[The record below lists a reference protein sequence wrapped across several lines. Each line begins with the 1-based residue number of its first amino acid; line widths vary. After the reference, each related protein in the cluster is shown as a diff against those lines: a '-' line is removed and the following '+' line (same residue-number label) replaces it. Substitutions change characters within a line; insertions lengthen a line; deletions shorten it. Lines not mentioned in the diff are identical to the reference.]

1 MTDHKSSTTSRGS
14 ADTTLA
20 EIMRPAATTVEHD
33 GRLASVAYLMQ
44 HADTGAVVVVESD
57 AGSRPIGI
65 ITTRDVVRAVA
76 HGVDAGQAKLAD
88 WMRRDVDSASPR
100 TSINT
105 AARMMLDGGYEH
117 LPVVADDR
125 LVGIVSV
132 HEIVELHHPVS
143 GTHRHSSGTDTAAPN
158 RNDGGVVQSAMPTP
172 RAGTSWRPA
181 DGGSDTDAASHEEIG
196 SPLVW

>member
-1 MTDHKSSTTSRGS
+1 MTNHKSSNTSRGS

-20 EIMRPAATTVEHD
+20 EIMQPASTSVEKD
-33 GRLASVAYLMQ
+33 GHLASVAYLME

-57 AGSRPIGI
+57 AGSPIGI

-76 HGVDAGQAKLAD
+76 HGVDTGQAKLAD
-88 WMRRDVDSASPR
+88 WMRRDVDFASPR

-125 LVGIVSV
+125 LVGIVSLQDL
-132 HEIVELHHPVS
+132 VEVHHPAI
-143 GTHRHSSGTDTAAPN
+143 GTDRPSTGIDTAAPS
-158 RNDGGVVQSAMPTP
+158 RK
-172 RAGTSWRPA
+172 
-181 DGGSDTDAASHEEIG
+181 
-196 SPLVW
+196 